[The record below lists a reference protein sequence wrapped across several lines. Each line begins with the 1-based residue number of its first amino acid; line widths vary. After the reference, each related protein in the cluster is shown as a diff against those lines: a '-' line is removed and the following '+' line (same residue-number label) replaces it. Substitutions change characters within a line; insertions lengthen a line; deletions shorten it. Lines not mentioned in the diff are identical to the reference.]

1 MTRSTCSPH
10 LSCKDKI
17 SSGGQIFHRTM
28 ITLTDSRRW
37 ACCDAWKQYILT
49 TTNWQQTNISL
60 SSTSTFPWSAGRI
73 MTSPFL
79 GAFVIF
85 RWDINFHHNSWK
97 WGAELVEF
105 LSTVLAPYPHTRVTN
120 SVRLTLIMGIS
131 YWYVRQQT
139 YAHLHYT
146 PNNCTDQA

>member
-73 MTSPFL
+73 MTSPFV
-79 GAFVIF
+79 GTFVIL

-105 LSTVLAPYPHTRVTN
+105 LSTELAPIPPYQGDKFCQTHTNYGYHLLIRETGDI
-120 SVRLTLIMGIS
+120 RTPTLHT
-131 YWYVRQQT
+131 Q
-139 YAHLHYT
+139 
-146 PNNCTDQA
+146 